1 MRGRAVPEQLSLL
14 GGSDP
19 VDQSP
24 TANGDLPDQSA
35 RDEIATVLDRTLFV
49 EAGAGSGKTRA
60 LVDRVESLIAAG
72 VEIDHIAAI
81 TFTEKAAAELRDRIR
96 HRLESPSSQLGAAS
110 LAARQQLDGAAVGT
124 LHAFAQRILG
134 EFPVEAG
141 LPPGVEVLDEIG
153 SQIEFET
160 RWRGLL
166 DRLLEDNAVG
176 HSLLVLELSGVR
188 IDHLRSLAIALGA
201 NWDLVEEHLG
211 HLVDPPQPA
220 NTNDVLSAL
229 TTTLELRS
237 HCTNGDD
244 LLLARLDELAHLGAA
259 LTNADELDRLE
270 AVAAIEARSKVGN
283 VGAKG
288 NWSCSVADVRD
299 AVVIVRTACERVRER
314 AARSALDHVVS
325 VLAQFTLEAADER
338 QKSGRLEFHDL
349 LVLARRLL
357 RDSQNGSYVRYELRQ
372 RYRYLLLDEFQD
384 TDPIQIE
391 LAILLASAVDHV
403 GSTPWTEID
412 VEPGRLFFVGDPKQ
426 SIYRFRRADIATFLK
441 IRARF
446 GDGPTLTT
454 NFRSVEPIISWVNNV
469 FGRLITA
476 EDGSQAPYTP
486 LDWQRRSPPVGP
498 ALAVIG
504 ADEIDDQVRAP
515 ELRRREAADVAAA
528 VSMVLRDRWSV
539 DDSTDPT
546 NPQWRAARA
555 GDIAILLPARTSLA
569 SIEQALDQLQIP
581 HRADTSSL
589 VYATREVRDVLMAL
603 RAISDPTDELAVV
616 AALRSPLYGCGD
628 DDLAHWK
635 LGRGGRFSLYG
646 QVSSAPGADIENH
659 PVADGL
665 SHLSTLHEARL
676 WSTPSELLDRLIR
689 ERGFLESAIATG
701 RPRDVWRRL
710 RFVVDQARAWADA
723 GGTDLRSYLE
733 WARLQGADNARV
745 SETVLPETDDDSVR
759 ILTIHGSKGLEFPVT
774 IVAGTT
780 TRLTR
785 PAAGPSIAFPPGD
798 SPAIRLNAGVQ
809 SESFERWQPIDEQM
823 DDHERIRMLY
833 VACTRARDHLIVS
846 LRRSRKGTR
855 TAATVLAEA
864 GAGLAPAVAIEPYAA
879 VVAAAVEAV
888 ASEPLVERS
897 AWLSRRN
904 AALAKATERTVIAA
918 TAIAGEAVD
927 SGDPGLHKRGR
938 NLELPPWNKGRYGT
952 AVGRAVHGVLQ
963 VIDLETG
970 AGVDDAARAQAMAEG
985 VNSRT
990 QVVAELA
997 RAALGSDVAR
1007 EAAGNAHWRE
1017 LWVAATIGERL
1028 VEGYV
1033 DLLYR
1038 SPGGLVVVD
1047 WKTDHVDGDDDIAAK
1062 LQRYGLQGASYAAA
1076 VEEATGEPVI
1086 RVVFVFLGTDGAIEA
1101 ELSDLGAAMQEVR
1114 TRAAGGDLHEVELT
1128 GIAAD

>member
-1 MRGRAVPEQLSLL
+1 MPEQLSLL
-14 GGSDP
+14 GEPDP
-19 VDQSP
+19 WDKSP
-24 TANGDLPDQSA
+24 KATGGLPDQAA

-60 LVDRVESLIAAG
+60 LVDRVESLIAAD
-72 VEIDHIAAI
+72 VEIENIAAI

-96 HRLESPSSQLGAAS
+96 HRLESPESQLGAAS
-110 LAARQQLDGAAVGT
+110 LAAQQQLDGAAVGT

-141 LPPGVEVLDEIG
+141 LPPGVDVLDEIG

-160 RWRGLL
+160 RWRSQL
-166 DRLLEDNAVG
+166 DRLLDDSAVG
-176 HSLLVLELSGVR
+176 HSLLVLELSNVR

-201 NWDLVEEHLG
+201 NWDLVEEHLR
-211 HLVDPPQPA
+211 HPVDPPQPA
-220 NTNDVLSAL
+220 ITDPMLSAL
-229 TTTLELRS
+229 TAALERRS
-237 HCTNGDD
+237 HCSNEDD
-244 LLLARLDELAHLGAA
+244 LLLARLDELEHLGAA
-259 LTNADELDRLE
+259 LTSDDELDRLD

-288 NWSCSVADVRD
+288 NWSCPVADVRD
-299 AVVIVRTACERVRER
+299 AVIAVRTACERVREG

-325 VLAQFTLEAADER
+325 VLAEFTLKAADER

-357 RDSQNGSYVRYELRQ
+357 RDPRHGQYVRSELRQ

-391 LAILLASAVDHV
+391 LAILLASTVDQV
-403 GSTPWTEID
+403 GDTPWNEID

-441 IRARF
+441 TRARF

-454 NFRSVEPIISWVNNV
+454 NFRSVEPIIVWVNNV

-486 LDWQRRSPPVGP
+486 LDWQRSSPPTGP
-498 ALAVIG
+498 ALAVVG
-504 ADEIDDQVRAP
+504 ADEIDEQVKAP
-515 ELRRREAADVAAA
+515 ELRLREAADVAAA
-528 VSMVLRDRWSV
+528 VATVLRDGWSV
-539 DDSTDPT
+539 DDSTDPS
-546 NPQWRAARA
+546 NPEWRAARA

-603 RAISDPTDELAVV
+603 RAISDPTNELAVV

-635 LGRGGRFSLYG
+635 LGRGGRFSLYSH
-646 QVSSAPGADIENH
+646 VSGGPGEDLENH

-665 SHLSTLHEARL
+665 SHLAALHEARL

-689 ERGFLESAIATG
+689 ERGLLESSIATG

-774 IVAGTT
+774 VLAGTT
-780 TRLTR
+780 TRLAR

-846 LRRSRKGTR
+846 LRRSKKGTR
-855 TAATVLAEA
+855 TAASVLAEA
-864 GAGLAPAVAIEPYAA
+864 GAGHAPAVAIEPVAAVLAA
-879 VVAAAVEAV
+879 VVEAA

-897 AWLSRRN
+897 TWLARRN
-904 AALAKATERTVIAA
+904 AAMAKASERTVIAA
-918 TAIAGEAVD
+918 TAIAGEAAD
-927 SGDPGLHKRGR
+927 GGDPGLHKRER

-970 AGVDDAARAQAMAEG
+970 AGVADAARAQAMAEG
-985 VNSRT
+985 VNSRSE
-990 QVVAELA
+990 VVAQLA
-997 RAALGSDVAR
+997 QAAVGSDIAR
-1007 EAAGNAHWRE
+1007 EAAGNQHWRE

-1038 SPGGLVVVD
+1038 SAEGLVVVD
-1047 WKTDHVDGDDDIAAK
+1047 WKTDHVEGDDDIAAK
-1062 LQRYGLQGASYAAA
+1062 LQRYRLQGASYAAA
-1076 VEEATGEPVI
+1076 VEAATGEPVL
-1086 RVVFVFLGTDGAIEA
+1086 RMVFVFLSIDGAIEA
-1101 ELSDLGAAMQEVR
+1101 ELSDLDTAMQEVR
-1114 TRAAGGDLHEVELT
+1114 TRAAGGDLHEAEL
-1128 GIAAD
+1128 IASAAD